1 MRRMLPRPRTCAS
14 NPSAHP
20 PSPNGS
26 SSWRFLPGRSFRTS
40 PGPSRTGPYRR
51 MRCPVP
57 FRVPARRMP
66 HHFRRRPIRLSTP
79 VTSGPCGPSRRWASC
94 ACRVPGNSVCACR
107 PNDGAAAHGRRRVR
121 GRSRLRAAFRS
132 PRSSRPPP
140 RRPSFRAAPPRA
152 HPPGMASSSSRRR
165 ICARPG
171 TTMPPNGGAPCRT
184 GRCASSG
191 RTRSTATFPLVPS
204 THAGMRRSP
213 STPFSVPR
221 RRGGRTTF
229 SLVVPGWTHSDPTTP
244 FSSRRASAFR
254 FQTVCRACVPAPTWP
269 RSATP
274 CRRTSSSP
282 VSTMRRTASPTRGI
296 RTATASTS
304 TRRNGPSATL
314 PPTSPS
320 GASPLSP
327 LTMEAAFCRHP
338 RS

>member
-1 MRRMLPRPRTCAS
+1 MLPRPRTCAS
-14 NPSAHP
+14 NPSARP

-66 HHFRRRPIRLSTP
+66 HHFRRCPIRLSTP

-140 RRPSFRAAPPRA
+140 CRPSFRAAPPRA

-165 ICARPG
+165 IYARPG
-171 TTMPPNGGAPCRT
+171 TTMPTRGGARGPT

-191 RTRSTATFPLVPS
+191 RTRSTATTPS
-204 THAGMRRSP
+204 ARRSRAGTRRNP
-213 STPFSVPR
+213 STPSSATRR
-221 RRGGRTTF
+221 RRGRTTCF
-229 SLVVPGWTHSDPTTP
+229 SAARGSMRSGPTTSS
-244 FSSRRASAFR
+244 SSRRASAFR
-254 FQTVCRACVPAPTWP
+254 FQTVCRACAPAPMWP
-269 RSATP
+269 RSAMP

-282 VSTMRRTASPTRGI
+282 VSTMWRTASTTRGT

-304 TRRNGPSATL
+304 TRRNGPTATL

-327 LTMEAAFCRHP
+327 LTMEAAFCRRP